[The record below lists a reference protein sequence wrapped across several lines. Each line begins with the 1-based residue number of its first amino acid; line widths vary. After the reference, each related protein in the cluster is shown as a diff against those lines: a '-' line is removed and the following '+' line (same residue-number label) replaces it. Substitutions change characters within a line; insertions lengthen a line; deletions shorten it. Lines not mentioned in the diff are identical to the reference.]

1 MLSKN
6 NIKYIQSLQHKKV
19 RDAELAFVAEGPK
32 TVVELLHTGVFPC
45 RSLYALESWVS
56 KLEPNQLKMIQ
67 PYLEVIKDFE
77 LEKISSYTSAN
88 DVVAIFSQQEVKSPL
103 SAENM
108 VTLVLDDIR
117 DPGNLGTIIRTA
129 DWFGIP
135 QIICSNH
142 TVDRYNPKVV
152 QSTMASLG
160 RVNVHYTSLI
170 PWLKSE
176 IAVPK
181 FAATLHGK
189 PVAMIEGR
197 AAAIL
202 IIGNES
208 NGISMEV
215 LDEADEQITIPAFGG
230 AESLNA
236 AVSAAILLYT
246 VRYKRN

>member
-32 TVVELLHTGVFPC
+32 TVVELLQTGVFAC
-45 RSLYALESWVS
+45 RSLYAVESWLS
-56 KLEPNQLKMIQ
+56 TLDPNLLKLIHPH
-67 PYLEVIKDFE
+67 LEVIKDFE
-77 LEKISSYTSAN
+77 LEKISSYSSPN
-88 DVVAIFSQQEVKSPL
+88 EVVAIFSQQEQTEPL
-103 SAENM
+103 SAKNK

-142 TVDRYNPKVV
+142 TVERYNPNVV

-160 RVNVHYTSLI
+160 RVDIHYTSLV

-176 IAVPK
+176 NAVPK
-181 FAATLHGK
+181 FAATLNGNA
-189 PVAMIEGR
+189 VAMIEGR
-197 AAAIL
+197 ESAIL

-208 NGISMEV
+208 NGISEDV
-215 LDEADEQITIPAFGG
+215 LALADEQITIPAIGR

-246 VRYKRN
+246 VRTKRS